1 MSFRLPLI
9 LLACAGA
16 TALSA
21 CKPDGSRAPAVYS
34 SGLPD
39 PGPLDPTASPAALN
53 ANPAPLYNGYALAER
68 AHAFD
73 RAVYRKPPTYGFRYR
88 NVRPLVWRTAD
99 DYQMYAEPI
108 GGGYRGYY
116 YAPGADYPYFVRDP
130 SYAYCYGPNGA
141 LVAVYDASGALLP
154 EDRLYQL
161 AAIAAGYLIE
171 ARELRRYA
179 LDDGYRTVI
188 AYDDWT
194 RLEPAYYA
202 FLEPWYLA
210 YDRQPDWLAWRA
222 RHGRDFAEFYPRG
235 GFDGYAGYAEPRH
248 DNGRHLG
255 WYKDDERGWRGGSS
269 DGRGRQIAFAEPGR
283 WGGGGHDGGGHEG
296 GGGGHGGGGGEK
308 HGEGHGGGGAGG
320 GGHGNH
326 GGGGGHGNQGGGGG
340 GHGHGKD

>member
-88 NVRPLVWRTAD
+88 NVRPLVLRTAD

-130 SYAYCYGPNGA
+130 SYAYGYGPDGA
-141 LVAVYDASGALLP
+141 LVAAYDPSGVLLP
-154 EDRLYQL
+154 EDRLYAL
-161 AAIAAGYLIE
+161 STIAAGYLIE
-171 ARELRRYA
+171 ARDLRRFA
-179 LDDGYRTVI
+179 LDDSYRTVI

-194 RLEPAYYA
+194 RLAPAYYA
-202 FLEPWYLA
+202 FEDPWYLVYA
-210 YDRQPDWLAWRA
+210 RQPDWLAWRA
-222 RHGRDFAEFYPRG
+222 RHGRDFADYYPRG
-235 GFDGYAGYAEPRH
+235 GYDGYAEPRH

-255 WYKDDERGWRGGSS
+255 WYKHDAGGWRGGSS
-269 DGRGRQIAFAEPGR
+269 SGPRRQVAVAETGH
-283 WGGGGHDGGGHEG
+283 WGGGHGGEGHGGGGGGDGGHGGGRGGGGGEGH
-296 GGGGHGGGGGEK
+296 GGGGHGGGN
-308 HGEGHGGGGAGG
+308 GHG
-320 GGHGNH
+320 GGHGN
-326 GGGGGHGNQGGGGG
+326 
-340 GHGHGKD
+340 GHGKQ